1 MPGGAATEATMPK
14 FLRGFLT
21 FFLSAV
27 LSTLVLLLV
36 SLLSGGGL
44 PVVAAVLLGLILG
57 GGYGLEAG
65 VLGSYDL
72 DAGQGWLELLVD
84 VTWSLP
90 NTLFGFVFGNLIYLW
105 FGDLSRSESE
115 GQGWVVYKATG
126 PGTGFGHDVLQTL
139 GTVNLGGAGKHEKLH
154 VLQAR
159 ILGPLYLPFVALSY
173 VLTFALQVLWTV
185 TVGALLKLLGARDT
199 PYFRPPARSAVGG
212 FFGWVY
218 YATPIE
224 LWAYATEAHQA

>member
-1 MPGGAATEATMPK
+1 MPK
-14 FLRGFLT
+14 VLRGFLT
-21 FFLSAV
+21 FFLSAA
-27 LSTLVLLLV
+27 LSLGVLLLV
-36 SLLSGGGL
+36 SLLTGGAL
-44 PVVAAVLLGLILG
+44 PATLAVLLGLLLG

-72 DAGQGWLELLVD
+72 DRRQGWLELLVD

-90 NTLFGFVFGNLIYLW
+90 NTLFGFVFGNLIYPW

-115 GQGWVVYKATG
+115 GRGWVVYKASG
-126 PGTGFGHDVLQTL
+126 AGHGFGHDVLQTL
-139 GTVNLGGAGKHEKLH
+139 GTVNLGGAGNHEKVH

-173 VLTFALQVLWTV
+173 VLTFTVQVLWTV
-185 TVGALLKLLGARDT
+185 TVGGLLKLLGVRET
-199 PYFRPPARSAVGG
+199 PYFRPPARSAVSG

-224 LWAYATEAHQA
+224 LWAYSTEHS

>member
-1 MPGGAATEATMPK
+1 MSR
-14 FLRGFLT
+14 FLRGLLT
-21 FFLSAV
+21 FLSFTVLAV
-27 LSTLVLLLV
+27 LTLLLV
-36 SLLSGGGL
+36 GLLTGGALSAGVALSAGL
-44 PVVAAVLLGLILG
+44 VLG
-57 GGYGLEAG
+57 GGYGLQAG

-72 DAGQGWLELLVD
+72 GAGKGWLELLVD
-84 VTWSLP
+84 ATWSLP
-90 NTLFGFVFGNLIYLW
+90 NTLFGFVLGNLIYPW

-115 GQGWVVYKATG
+115 GRGWVVYKATG

-139 GTVNLGGAGKHEKLH
+139 GTVNLGGAGNHERVH

-173 VLTFALQVLWTV
+173 VLTFTLQVLWTV
-185 TVGALLKLLGARDT
+185 TVGGLLKLLGARDT

-224 LWAYATEAHQA
+224 LWAYSTESH